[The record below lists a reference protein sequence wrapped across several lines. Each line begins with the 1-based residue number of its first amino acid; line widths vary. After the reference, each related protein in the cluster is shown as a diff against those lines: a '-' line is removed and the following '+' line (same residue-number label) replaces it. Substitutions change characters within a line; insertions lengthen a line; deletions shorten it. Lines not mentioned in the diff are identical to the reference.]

1 MFNNAESSTM
11 WTDLDNKRTSYK
23 DIWELCAKYTLPQI
37 YLEDAIRE
45 SGIEP
50 EDLVIGDS
58 IGAESLNNFVSQLSK
73 IVFPIQGAFFRV
85 DKKQNRDTPNID
97 SLSDTQKQDK
107 FRELEERAMEAL
119 YVRGLHAQKFML
131 LAQLVGLGDVVFRVP
146 RGRESDIQVYDMN
159 DVVIKRT
166 RNNKLADLIIR
177 EKTEYRFLSEKAKG
191 TLRVRG
197 KKVYKED
204 DVLSLYT
211 HVRLNSNNKFE
222 IHLSL
227 EDVPLDTEL
236 NFYAC
241 DKCEY
246 NVSSIT
252 LKRGSNYGTGVVQQY
267 LPLIHKA
274 NVYADTNTDI
284 AVAGSLVNW
293 AIKPNVS
300 LRPDEFAQ
308 REQGQPFAINPDD
321 IKPIVADIGSHLQ
334 ITSLQYNSLVNT
346 LQRVFLLP
354 QAVQRDAERVT
365 AQEIRMVAAK
375 IEEQHSGLYAQIA
388 ERLQR
393 PLAILGLDLIEDEDL
408 LKYKDEVEV
417 KVVTAMEAQSR
428 GMELDNMLASL
439 GDATIFNSV
448 PPQVAERLKIDDVMS
463 TIFNNRNVDAP
474 KYVKSEDEFQ
484 AEQQAI
490 ANREAEANAA
500 QQAPQLSQTQV
511 FQPNQGLLEDIR
523 QPMI

>member
-1 MFNNAESSTM
+1 MSNAKSSTM
-11 WTDLDNKRTSYK
+11 FTDLDNKRSSHK
-23 DIWELCAKYTLPQI
+23 EIWDLCAKYTLPQI
-37 YLEDAIRE
+37 YLEDSVRE
-45 SGIEP
+45 SGVEP

-58 IGAESLNNFVSQLSK
+58 IGAESLNNFISQLSK

-85 DKKQNRDTPNID
+85 DKKRGDTPNID
-97 SLSDTQKQDK
+97 SLSETQQRDVYRK
-107 FRELEERAMEAL
+107 LEENAMEAL
-119 YVRGLHAQKFML
+119 YIRGLHAQKFML
-131 LAQLVGLGDVVFRVP
+131 LAQLIGLGDVVFKIP
-146 RGRESDIQVYDMN
+146 RERQSEMQVYDMN
-159 DVVIKRT
+159 DAVIKRT
-166 RNNKLADLIIR
+166 RNGRLADLIIK
-177 EKTEYRFLSEKAKG
+177 ENTEHRFLSDKAKR
-191 TLRVRG
+191 TLQLKG
-197 KKVYKED
+197 KKVYKEED
-204 DVLSLYT
+204 ILALYT

-222 IHLSL
+222 VHMSV
-227 EDVPLDTEL
+227 EDISLDTGL

-246 NVSSIT
+246 NVASIT
-252 LKRGSNYGTGVVQQY
+252 LKRGSNHGTGIVQQY

-293 AIKPNVS
+293 AIKPNAAI
-300 LRPDEFAQ
+300 RPEEFAE
-308 REQGQPFAINPDD
+308 REQGQPFAVNPDD
-321 IKPIVADIGSHLQ
+321 IKAIVADVGNHLQ
-334 ITSLQYNSLVNT
+334 ITSLQYQAIVNT

-393 PLAILGLDLIEDEDL
+393 PMAVIGLDMVDDEDL
-408 LKYKDEVEV
+408 IMYKDEVEV

-448 PPQVAERLKIDDVMS
+448 PPQVAERIKIENVMS

-474 KYVKSEDEFQ
+474 AYIKSTEEFN
-484 AEQQAI
+484 AEQQEM
-490 ANREAEANAA
+490 ANREAEAQAA